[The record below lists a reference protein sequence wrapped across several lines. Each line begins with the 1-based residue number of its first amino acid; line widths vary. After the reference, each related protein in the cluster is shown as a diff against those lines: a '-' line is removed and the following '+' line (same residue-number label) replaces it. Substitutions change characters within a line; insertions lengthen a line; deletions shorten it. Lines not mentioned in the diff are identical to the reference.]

1 MFGIEHYF
9 LFLVSGVILNMTPGT
24 DTFYI
29 LGRTIAQGRSTGFLS
44 VFGIIS
50 GTFAHTLFA
59 ALGLS
64 VILAQSAMAF
74 SVVKWL
80 GAAYLLYLGIRSLI
94 SKESQILPESSTST
108 SLRRKIFLNG
118 FLTNLLN
125 PKVALFYLAF
135 MPQFIS
141 AGNPYGT
148 LPFLLLG
155 ISFIATSTL
164 WCCLLVLFSEMTTR
178 RLRQNSRVSLILNRL
193 AGVLFISLGLKIL
206 FTSRPAS

>member
-1 MFGIEHYF
+1 MFGIEHYS
-9 LFLVSGVILNMTPGT
+9 LFVLSGIILNMTPGT

-64 VILAQSAMAF
+64 VILAQSAAAF
-74 SVVKWL
+74 AVVKWL
-80 GAAYLLYLGIRSLI
+80 GAGYLIYLGVRSLL
-94 SKESQILPESSTST
+94 SKDSELMSSNSSSTAMKK
-108 SLRRKIFLNG
+108 KIFMNG

-135 MPQFIS
+135 MPQFI
-141 AGNPYGT
+141 APGNSYGT

-155 ISFIATSTL
+155 VSFIATSTI
-164 WCCLLVLFSEMTTR
+164 WCCLLVLFSEFTTR
-178 RLRQNSRVSLILNRL
+178 KLRESSRISVILNRL
-193 AGVLFISLGLKIL
+193 AGVLFISLGLKII
-206 FTSRPAS
+206 FTARPAS